1 MNLLHHNPDPIN
13 LLALGPEDLAGYI
26 IQYLNELS
34 AREREQQLNLKHFSS
49 VFYNIQHCPPGYQNL
64 SSEQREEII
73 KALMEAWSWLEREGI
88 IAHKSGIDQEQ
99 FFFTKA
105 GARLKNAAD
114 LESYRKAKLPPQDL
128 ISSSEVYV
136 GLERIQE
143 LQAIKS
149 NKFDLSKLVELCE
162 ELNKTYSIKC
172 YLAVAMLVRA
182 IVDHVPPIF
191 GCKKFAEVANNY
203 SGGST
208 SFKQALGILGTSLRR
223 VADGPLLTRISGKET
238 LPNQTQVKFS
248 NDLDVLLFL
257 YRTLLLSHFETSV

>member
-1 MNLLHHNPDPIN
+1 MKNLLHHIPDPKN
-13 LLALGPEDLAGYI
+13 LLALIPEDLAGYI

-34 AREREQQLNLKHFSS
+34 ARECEQQLNLKNFIA
-49 VFYNIQHCPPGYQNL
+49 VFYNIQHCPPGYQKL

-88 IAHKSGIDQEQ
+88 IAHKSGIDKEQ

-105 GARLKNAAD
+105 GSRLKNATD
-114 LESYRKAKLPPQDL
+114 LESYRKAKLLPKDL
-128 ISSSEVYV
+128 ISSSEAYV

-143 LQAIKS
+143 LHAIKP
-149 NKFDLSKLVELCE
+149 NKFDLSKLIELCE

-191 GCKKFAEVANNY
+191 GCKNFAEVANNY

-208 SFKQALGILGTSLRR
+208 SFKQSMGILETSLRKI
-223 VADGPLLTRISGKET
+223 ADAHLHTQIRRKET

-248 NDLDVLLFL
+248 NDLDVLLSEIVRIL
-257 YRTLLLSHFETSV
+257 K